1 MTQTRF
7 VNASFQKLDS
17 DIDVS
22 FISMRYES
30 PNISEISVFI
40 VVRERYYSLMIVI
53 CIVYEDVSDMYHK

>member
-1 MTQTRF
+1 

>member
-1 MTQTRF
+1 M
-7 VNASFQKLDS
+7 NASFQKLES

-40 VVRERYYSLMIVI
+40 VIRERYYSLIDVI